1 MKTIKIGIAGFGTV
15 GAGVVDILQCQ
26 RETFAQIHGIDLEI
40 TTIVA
45 RDLKRDRGVSVAP
58 SLLTTD
64 FCSLKDV
71 DLVVELIGGDTVAKN
86 VILKSLQSGKAVV
99 TANKA
104 LLADHWDEVFEAVR
118 EHNGLLRFEATVA
131 GAVPI
136 VKTVQESLAG
146 NRIQSL
152 KGIIN
157 GTANYILT
165 EMESRHIAFSD
176 ILKEAQDKGYAE
188 TDPVFDIEGIDTAHK
203 LAILVRLAYGT
214 AVTVSEMH
222 VEGITVITLDDI
234 LYAKELGYRIKL
246 LAIAKRHEEAVEAR
260 VHPTM
265 VPLSQ
270 VLSAVSGAYN
280 AVDVF
285 GDVSGDILLYGQGA
299 GRYPTASAVVGD
311 ILDVAKQ
318 LASGYSFDKEN
329 VPLTEMSDIDVP
341 TLLVM
346 DQVQTR
352 YYLRLGVCDK
362 SGVLAQITSIFG
374 EHNISIASVI
384 QKELKK
390 GEMVPLV
397 IMTDMAREENMQK
410 ALKAITVLE
419 SVDQEAVLIRVED

>member
-1 MKTIKIGIAGFGTV
+1 
-15 GAGVVDILQCQ
+15 
-26 RETFAQIHGIDLEI
+26 
-40 TTIVA
+40 
-45 RDLKRDRGVSVAP
+45 
-58 SLLTTD
+58 
-64 FCSLKDV
+64 
-71 DLVVELIGGDTVAKN
+71 
-86 VILKSLQSGKAVV
+86 
-99 TANKA
+99 
-104 LLADHWDEVFEAVR
+104 
-118 EHNGLLRFEATVA
+118 
-131 GAVPI
+131 
-136 VKTVQESLAG
+136 
-146 NRIQSL
+146 
-152 KGIIN
+152 
-157 GTANYILT
+157 
-165 EMESRHIAFSD
+165 MESRHIAFSD